1 MIPLSFAQR
10 RLWFLWKLEGA
21 ATTFNIPLTLRLRGT
36 LDREAMD
43 AALRDVIGR
52 HEVLRTVLPAVDGEP
67 YQRILPLRETGF
79 ELGVVQ
85 VPPEDA
91 EDAVRRASTYAF
103 DLAEEIPVR
112 ADLFEVGPDEHVLA
126 LVVHHIAADGWS
138 IGPLMRD
145 LSTAYTARLAGRAP
159 RWEPLPVQYADYAL
173 WQRELLGTGDDPES
187 TLSEQVAYWRRTL
200 AGAPEELELPTDRP
214 RPAQT
219 TPRGH
224 TAELELPADTHRRLR
239 ELAGDHGASLLMV
252 AQSALA
258 VLLARTG
265 AGEDLPMGTLV
276 AGRNDEGL
284 NDLVGFFVNNLV
296 IRADLSGNPTFTE
309 VLERVREAS
318 LDAYEY
324 QDVPFEKLVEE
335 LSPTRS
341 LARHPLFQ
349 VMAAVETGDPMSTG
363 PGGGPALELPGLRV
377 EMLSD
382 DQQARDLDLDL
393 VLRETHDGDGR
404 PTGLRGALIGAADL
418 FEAGTVQRIA
428 DMLARVLEQVATT
441 PTAHVRS
448 LDVLDPEEQRRLLGV
463 GSGAVVEVPGVSL
476 PELFA
481 AQVGLSP
488 DAVALVG
495 SGVELSYRE
504 VDARANRLARKLIGR
519 GVGPESVVAL
529 VLERSPEL
537 VIAVLAVLK
546 AGGAYVAVDPGQP
559 ADRIR
564 FVVEDSAPVLVI
576 DDPDF
581 LMETADFDDS
591 PVTDADRISPLLPS
605 HPAYVIYTSGST
617 GRPKGVLIS
626 HAACVSY
633 VAVSYTHLTLPT
645 KA

>member
-21 ATTFNIPLTLRLRGT
+21 ATTFNIPLTLRLSGP
-36 LDREAMD
+36 LDRPALD

-67 YQRILPLRETGF
+67 YQRVLPLRETGF

-85 VPPEDA
+85 VPPEEA
-91 EDAVRRASTYAF
+91 EAAVRRASTYAF

-258 VLLARTG
+258 VLLSRTG

-296 IRADLSGNPTFTE
+296 IRADLSGDPTFTE

-363 PGGGPALELPGLRV
+363 PGGGPALELPGLHV

-404 PTGLRGALIGAADL
+404 PAGLRGALIGAADL
-418 FEAGTVQRIA
+418 FDAGTVQRIA

-448 LDVLDPEEQRRLLGV
+448 LDVLDPEEHRRLLGV

-481 AQVGLSP
+481 ARVGLSP
-488 DAVALVG
+488 DAVALAG
-495 SGVELSYRE
+495 AGVELSYGE
-504 VDARANRLARKLIGR
+504 VEARANRLARKLIGR

-564 FVVEDSAPVLVI
+564 FVVEDASPVLVI
-576 DDPDF
+576 DDLDF
-581 LMETADFDDS
+581 LTETADYDAA
-591 PVTDADRISPLLPS
+591 PVSDADRLSPLLPS

-633 VAVSYTHLTLPT
+633 VA
-645 KA
+645 